1 MPLPYSR
8 PVMLVVRVNAGVAPP
23 LDVPV
28 KPLAD
33 TTETAVTVPE
43 PLLLNVVQSVEV
55 KYPLVDPLAAAIE
68 ISGVVPPLD
77 TTGAVPV
84 TDVTVPPEPVALK
97 VPAAKLTPVPIV
109 TLLKPP
115 VPLPYRI
122 DVPLV
127 AGALLLKVFQ
137 SVDVR

>member
-1 MPLPYSR
+1 MS
-8 PVMLVVRVNAGVAPP
+8 GVAPP
-23 LDVPV
+23 
-28 KPLAD
+28 
-33 TTETAVTVPE
+33 
-43 PLLLNVVQSVEV
+43 VE
-55 KYPLVDPLAAAIE
+55 AI
-68 ISGVVPPLD
+68 
-77 TTGAVPV
+77 GAVPV

-97 VPAAKLTPVPIV
+97 VPPAKLTPVPIV

-115 VPLPYRI
+115 EPLPYRI

>member
-1 MPLPYSR
+1 M
-8 PVMLVVRVNAGVAPP
+8 
-23 LDVPV
+23 
-28 KPLAD
+28 
-33 TTETAVTVPE
+33 
-43 PLLLNVVQSVEV
+43 LLNVFQSVEV
-55 KYPLVDPLAAAIE
+55 KYPLVDPSAAAIE
-68 ISGVVPPLD
+68 MAGVVPPLD

-97 VPAAKLTPVPIV
+97 VPAAKLTPEPIV

-115 VPLPYRI
+115 EPLPYRM

-137 SVDVR
+137 SVEVR